1 MSPSSSSC
9 TTLAAT
15 LWPIENERASRIG
28 RFLILAILGSAALGL
43 SAKLQ
48 FSMEPV
54 PITLQP
60 LVLALMAGAYG
71 WRLGLAALGLQ
82 VLTGLMG
89 LPTLPGTLGPA
100 SLWSAES
107 GFLAGA
113 ALAVFVIGYLAE
125 RGWDRRVVLSWAA
138 MLLGFILLYGCGA
151 LGVASLLGWA
161 AVKQELLGALHLS
174 ALLVQL
180 GVAALVLPWI
190 WRKVSARQSES

>member
-1 MSPSSSSC
+1 MSPSRSSC

-43 SAKLQ
+43 ASKLQ

-54 PITLQP
+54 AVTLQP

-71 WRLGLAALGLQ
+71 WRLGLAALGIQ
-82 VLTGLMG
+82 VLTGFIG
-89 LPTLPGTLGPA
+89 LPTLAGASGPS

-113 ALAVFVIGYLAE
+113 ALAIFVIGYLAE

-138 MLLGFILLYGCGA
+138 MLLGFSLLYGCGA
-151 LGVASLLGWA
+151 LSVGALLGWD
-161 AVKQELLGALHLS
+161 AVKEELLGALHLT

-180 GVAALVLPWI
+180 GIAAVVLPLI
-190 WRKVSARQSES
+190 WRKVGDREAEA

>member
-1 MSPSSSSC
+1 MSPSRSSC

-43 SAKLQ
+43 ASKLQ

-54 PITLQP
+54 AVTLQP

-71 WRLGLAALGLQ
+71 WRLGLAALGIQ
-82 VLTGLMG
+82 VLTGFIG
-89 LPTLPGTLGPA
+89 LPTLAGASGPS

-113 ALAVFVIGYLAE
+113 ALAIFVIGYLAE

-138 MLLGFILLYGCGA
+138 MLLGFSLLYGCGA
-151 LGVASLLGWA
+151 LSVGALLGWD
-161 AVKQELLGALHLS
+161 AVKEELLGALHLT

-180 GVAALVLPWI
+180 GIAAVVLPLI
-190 WRKVSARQSES
+190 WKKVGDREVEA